1 MLTSTQLTA
10 ASTGNWLFQF
20 LRQWSSAAGIS
31 LVLAGLPLCSLLVH
45 SPPTLSAKILPES
58 FIWCH
63 FLSHFPFPHSFSYD
77 VLISS
82 YSLMVLSGRLWE
94 VAEIK
99 CVQSA
104 TPHWGHDRSPIHQTD
119 TSIAISGDHVVSP
132 SRNGSSQRTYGH
144 ICFWLSQCI
153 VRRNVTGNYW
163 VEDREAAKHPAMLGT
178 APTTRN
184 DLGQLSIGQRLRNS
198 TKGFLLS
205 SE

>member
-104 TPHWGHDRSPIHQTD
+104 TPHWGHSWPFSYSSDRHQHRHFWWPRSVPFQEWILPEDIWPYLFLAVAMHSEAECYWQLLGGGQGGCQTPCNAGNSPYHKER
-119 TSIAISGDHVVSP
+119 SG
-132 SRNGSSQRTYGH
+132 
-144 ICFWLSQCI
+144 
-153 VRRNVTGNYW
+153 
-163 VEDREAAKHPAMLGT
+163 
-178 APTTRN
+178 PTVNRAEIEK
-184 DLGQLSIGQRLRNS
+184 LY
-198 TKGFLLS
+198 
-205 SE
+205 

>member
-1 MLTSTQLTA
+1 MLTPTQLTA

-45 SPPTLSAKILPES
+45 SPPALSAKILPES

-94 VAEIK
+94 GAEIK

-144 ICFWLSQCI
+144 ICFFGCRNAQWGGMLLATIGWRTGRLPNTLQCW
-153 VRRNVTGNYW
+153 GQ
-163 VEDREAAKHPAMLGT
+163 PLPQGT
-178 APTTRN
+178 IWAN
-184 DLGQLSIGQRLRNS
+184 CQ
-198 TKGFLLS
+198 
-205 SE
+205 